1 MNKKRVILLLLIVT
15 LALPEVTRAKG
26 KGIKFDLEWR
36 ISTRVPLDFPFE
48 ASIGEDRMLHLH
60 FMSDGIFALNIKD
73 LNGRDVY
80 TVTVSA
86 VSGQDIFID
95 LKQIPSGTYL
105 LTLKNDRLEAA
116 GYLWL

>member
-1 MNKKRVILLLLIVT
+1 MNKKRIILLLLV
-15 LALPEVTRAKG
+15 ALMIPFVMIAENKR
-26 KGIKFDLEWR
+26 IKFKENWN
-36 ISTRVPLDFPFE
+36 IPTRVPFELPFE
-48 ASIGEDRMLHLH
+48 ASIGEDQMLHLH